1 MKILFLGDIVAK
13 PGRETVKKILPE
25 IIKKHKPDFIFA
37 NAENLSHGNGF
48 TPETI
53 TEMQKAGVDFFTS
66 GDHAWGN
73 KMGMLE
79 IASEDFPVIRPANF
93 PPEVPGTGYF
103 VVKGKN
109 GHKVLVI
116 NLIGRVFMKKNY
128 DCPFRMVDKILKQTE
143 KEKFDAIFVD
153 IHAEATSEKYAMGFY
168 LDGRVSAVIG
178 THTHVPTADE
188 RILDKGTAFMSDVGM
203 TGSLDSV
210 IGVRKDLIITSF
222 LTQMPVKHEPEF
234 GGKMVFNACLIN
246 VVSKNKSSQIARIQK
261 II

>member
-1 MKILFLGDIVAK
+1 MKILFIGDIVAR
-13 PGRETVKKILPE
+13 PGRDT
-25 IIKKHKPDFIFA
+25 IKKVLPGVIKEHNPDLIIA

-53 TEMQKAGVDFFTS
+53 AEMQKAGINFFTS

-73 KMGMLE
+73 KMGMMN
-79 IASEDFPVIRPANF
+79 ITSEDFPVIRPANF
-93 PPEVPGTGYF
+93 PPEVPGNGYF
-103 VVKGKN
+103 VVKDKAD
-109 GHKVLVI
+109 HKILVI

-128 DCPFRMVDKILKQTE
+128 DCPFRTVDKILRQTE

-153 IHAEATSEKYAMGFY
+153 IHAEATSEKYALGFY
-168 LDGRVSAVIG
+168 LDGRVSAVVG
-178 THTHVPTADE
+178 THTHVPTADA
-188 RILDKGTAFMSDVGM
+188 RILDNGTAFMSDIGM

-222 LTQMPVKHEPEF
+222 LTQMPVKHEPETT
-234 GGKMVFNACLIN
+234 GKMVFNGCLID
-246 VVSKNKSSQIARIQK
+246 VDSKNKSTKIDHIQK